1 MLLLLAGCTKTLP
14 DNYSGP
20 TAVVKDTYANYVEG
34 GFFRDEKVDLFVM
47 QTMDGKLI
55 DNGQLATARASFKS
69 SLGIALK
76 PQAYE
81 RRVPIRPMTIGLA
94 AIISYAA
101 GGQYGGSRE
110 PQTMASRKVKFN
122 PVAGETYVV
131 RGRIARDN
139 SAVWLETAS
148 GRIVSE

>member
-1 MLLLLAGCTKTLP
+1 MQTTSKA
-14 DNYSGP
+14 
-20 TAVVKDTYANYVEG
+20 
-34 GFFRDEKVDLFVM
+34 GFFRDERVDLFVM

-76 PQAYE
+76 PQAHE
-81 RRVPIRPMTIGLA
+81 RRVPIRPMTITLA
-94 AIISYAA
+94 AIIGYAA

-110 PQTMASRKVKFN
+110 PRTMASRTIKFH

-148 GRIVSE
+148 GQIVSE